1 MSESTVL
8 SNLCTL
14 IVSVLHKVPAS
25 PLVLEKSQK
34 VKNIAF
40 CLPTDVRTIS
50 NLRDALTP

>member
-25 PLVLEKSQK
+25 PLVLENSQK
-34 VKNIAF
+34 IKNIKF
-40 CLPTDVRTIS
+40 CLPRDVRTIS
-50 NLRDALTP
+50 NLRDAPTP